1 MPSWDG
7 IDVQEEPHDLDAS
20 IKRRSSAP
28 PVEEA
33 EDEETQEDENLD
45 FYHMDALSD
54 SSIDHSTIRRVGQRV
69 DAPPIIVPDVTSS
82 DPNQVDSSSALR
94 KVTTNKPSDVAQGAR
109 ENAQPQGVEANKDNE
124 DDGINKV
131 FEDANEGKTRGCY
144 RSLGDRLGRLE
155 HNATESME
163 EEEVPLVD
171 GVFEG
176 ALGALED
183 LEMEPLVDAMVVDR
197 G

>member
-1 MPSWDG
+1 ISVYDVMTMPSWDG

-82 DPNQVDSSSALR
+82 DPNQVGSSSALR

-109 ENAQPQGVEANKDNE
+109 EIAQPQGVKANKDDE

-131 FEDANEGKTRGCY
+131 FEDANEGGN
-144 RSLGDRLGRLE
+144 L
-155 HNATESME
+155 NE
-163 EEEVPLVD
+163 EEKMDPDDNTGGEND
-171 GVFEG
+171 N
-176 ALGALED
+176 A
-183 LEMEPLVDAMVVDR
+183 VVVTFP
-197 G
+197 